1 MFMNFKKTVLIG
13 GTLLTLLTSSA
24 LSMATQFTV
33 NGYSADS
40 YQNQSYQG
48 NSTPPF
54 YQEPYQN
61 NSNTSSY
68 QGESNYQQPVR
79 QGNYYS
85 QYYRPGKMLLPSANN
100 RSPAEMLENSIKKV
114 LDFLARPKE
123 VSLDQITFFLKK
135 EITPHF
141 DFEYMARW
149 VAGRYYRIMSPEQ
162 QMQFTQTFSEL
173 FITTFVQK
181 LSNYQNYPPVVSH
194 FRSKRTGENEALASA
209 RILQETGGSIQVDFK
224 FIKTPRGW
232 KVVDVQANGVSAL
245 FYYRNF
251 FNDQI
256 RRRSQQQAVFQ

>member
-1 MFMNFKKTVLIG
+1 MNIKKIVLIG
-13 GTLLTLLTSSA
+13 GTLLTIITSST
-24 LSMATQFTV
+24 LSVATQFTV
-33 NGYSADS
+33 NGYSPDS

-48 NSTPPF
+48 NYTPDL
-54 YQEPYQN
+54 YQN
-61 NSNTSSY
+61 QSY
-68 QGESNYQQPVR
+68 QYPVR

-85 QYYRPGKMLLPSANN
+85 QYYRPGKMLLPPANE
-100 RSPAEMLENSIKKV
+100 RSPAEMLENSINKV

-123 VSLDQITFFLKK
+123 VSLEQITFFLKQ

-141 DFEYMARW
+141 DFQYMARW
-149 VAGRYYRIMSPEQ
+149 VAGRYYKIMSPEQ
-162 QMQFTQTFSEL
+162 QMQFTETFSEL

-181 LSNYQNYPPVVSH
+181 LSNYQQYPPVVNN

-209 RILQETGGSIQVDFK
+209 QILQENGGRIQVDFK
-224 FIKTPRGW
+224 FLKTPRGW

-256 RRRSQQQAVFQ
+256 RKRGQQQAVFK

>member
-1 MFMNFKKTVLIG
+1 MFMNVKKTVLIG
-13 GTLLTLLTSSA
+13 GTLLTFLASSA
-24 LSMATQFTV
+24 LSVAIPFTA

-48 NSTPPF
+48 NSNPSS
-54 YQEPYQN
+54 YQEPYQEQA
-61 NSNTSSY
+61 Y
-68 QGESNYQQPVR
+68 QGQSTYQNPIS

-85 QYYRPGKMLLPSANN
+85 QQYRPGKMLLPPAND
-100 RSPAEMLENSIKKV
+100 RSPAEMLEASIKKV
-114 LDFLARPKE
+114 LDFLARPKD
-123 VSLDQITFFLKK
+123 VSLEQITFFLKQ

-181 LSNYQNYPPVVSH
+181 MSNYQNYPPVVSH

-256 RRRSQQQAVFQ
+256 RRRNQQQAVFQ